1 LSDGLDSSSSN
12 EYDTTSSSNKH
23 HSNVPNIIEIEYD
36 GNPNDLIVNFEELE
50 NDPNRYQMVIGNY
63 KLLLAQQQQQQ
74 QQQHQQNRSDENAP
88 VLNATSF
95 SKIHTTHLLSKL
107 SSHRNKYN
115 YHKRARLSTNR
126 N

>member
-1 LSDGLDSSSSN
+1 
-12 EYDTTSSSNKH
+12 
-23 HSNVPNIIEIEYD
+23 VPNIIEIEYD

-74 QQQHQQNRSDENAP
+74 QQNRSDENAP
-88 VLNATSF
+88 ALNSTSF
-95 SKIHTTHLLSKL
+95 GKIHTTHLLSKL
-107 SSHRNKYN
+107 SSYRNKYN